1 MIIGKKCGCDISKS
15 AKQSI
20 HNTKQ
25 IRNQSNKQTHIWQ
38 SVIQE
43 IKPFTKEAI
52 HSQRKQFIHKTSKQ
66 TPQQSIKHPHQQPF
80 KLPTNTPPL
89 CSSPKDMQLNIIS
102 PRKRHAQQHRRH
114 QIIYP
119 SRPTFTP
126 TIH

>member
-1 MIIGKKCGCDISKS
+1 MIIRKKCGCDISKS

-25 IRNQSNKQTHIWQ
+25 IRNQSNKQTYIWQ

-52 HSQRKQFIHKTSKQ
+52 HSQRKQFIHKPSKQ

-114 QIIYP
+114 QIICP